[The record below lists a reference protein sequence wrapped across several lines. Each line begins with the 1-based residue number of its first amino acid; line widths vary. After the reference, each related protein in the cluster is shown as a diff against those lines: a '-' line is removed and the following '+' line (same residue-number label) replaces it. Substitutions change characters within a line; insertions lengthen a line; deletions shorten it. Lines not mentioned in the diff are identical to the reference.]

1 MPNSTI
7 FVIVH
12 WVSAL
17 IDFHIQM
24 TGKHST
30 AMCYGAI
37 EVFLQ
42 QAGLLTREALS
53 EAIKVL
59 LTKIRRRRL
68 AKAFHEFDDHRQ
80 SMI

>member
-1 MPNSTI
+1 MLQCNRSV
-7 FVIVH
+7 F
-12 WVSAL
+12 
-17 IDFHIQM
+17 
-24 TGKHST
+24 
-30 AMCYGAI
+30 
-37 EVFLQ
+37 FLQ

-80 SMI
+80 SMIRGGEDDVGDEG